1 MMKFLI
7 IVLWSVCC
15 VGMNL
20 GAKKLSTVLSSDRGA
35 VSAISAVLCSPW
47 FYFFAVTAIGTA
59 VFYMW
64 LLKLMP
70 LSVAGAIVSAL
81 GVVLIVLTGVFIC
94 REDMLSAK
102 QIGGIAMTLIGL
114 YLIQS

>member
-15 VGMNL
+15 IGMNL
-20 GAKKLSTVLSSDRGA
+20 GAKKLSNLLCNDRGA
-35 VSAISAVLCSPW
+35 MSVVPIALGSPW

-81 GVVLIVLTGVFIC
+81 GVVLIVLTGVLIC
-94 REDMLSAK
+94 KEDMLSAK
-102 QIGGIAMTLIGL
+102 QIGGIILTLIGL